1 MTEKKKYFVS
11 IPWSGVKKGEV
22 VEFKELHPALKANV
36 YPYVEVNGGDE
47 NELQLQVGAILQE
60 ARDGAALIISDAE
73 SKAKEIIAAAEAKA
87 GSLVPATPEATSEK
101 LNINLEDKDQVKAK
115 LKELNIEFDG
125 RSSLE
130 DLVALLPA

>member
-1 MTEKKKYFVS
+1 MKYIVE
-11 IPWSGVKKGEV
+11 IPWHGVKKGAI
-22 VEFKELHPALKANV
+22 VELKELHPSLKANV
-36 YPYVEVNGGDE
+36 KPYIEVESDGDE
-47 NELQLQVGAILQE
+47 NELKLQVGAILQE

-73 SKAKEIIAAAEAKA
+73 SKAREIIADAEAKA
-87 GSLVPATPEATSEK
+87 GALVPATPEATSVK
-101 LNINLEDKDQVKAK
+101 TTINLEDKDQVKAK

>member
-1 MTEKKKYFVS
+1 MKYIVE
-11 IPWSGVKKGEV
+11 IPWAGVKKGQL
-22 VEFKELHPALKANV
+22 VEFEKLHPSLKANV
-36 YPYVEVNGGDE
+36 KPFIEVNGGDE